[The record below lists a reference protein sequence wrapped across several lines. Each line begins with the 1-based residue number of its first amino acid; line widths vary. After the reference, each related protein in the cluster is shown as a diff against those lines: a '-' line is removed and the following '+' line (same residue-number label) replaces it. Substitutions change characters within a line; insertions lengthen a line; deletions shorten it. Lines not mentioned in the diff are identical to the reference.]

1 MASSQNSSPLA
12 ARLAAARKRAGMSR
26 ERLAVESGLSW
37 SAITQIEA
45 GRRPNPRA
53 NTLAELSAALG
64 VTVEYL
70 LGTSGATGALLDHY
84 ALIYREVADFVET
97 AGPFL
102 EDGVATADATLVVT
116 DLKNA
121 DALREH
127 LGEAAADIRF
137 ADRQTWYCSPRDAL
151 VGYRQFATEAL
162 DAGASW
168 VRIIGEPVW
177 AGRTPEEIQ
186 SWVRY
191 EALLNLSF
199 ASVPMT
205 LACPYNETAVD
216 QTIVGDAR
224 ATHYCCLE
232 RGHSTPNREFSDPA
246 ELFL

>member
-1 MASSQNSSPLA
+1 
-12 ARLAAARKRAGMSR
+12 MSR
-26 ERLAVESGLSW
+26 EQLAVESGLSW

-70 LGTSGATGALLDHY
+70 LGTSGATGTLLDHY
-84 ALIYREVADFVET
+84 ALIYREEADFVAT

-102 EDGVATADATLVVT
+102 EDGVASGDATLVVT
-116 DLKNA
+116 DLRNA

-127 LGEAAADIRF
+127 LGDGAAEIRF
-137 ADRQTWYCSPRDAL
+137 ADRQTWYRSPREAL
-151 VGYRQFATEAL
+151 IGYRQFATQAL

-168 VRIIGEPVW
+168 VRVIGEPIW
-177 AGRTPEEIQ
+177 AGLTPEEIQ
-186 SWVRY
+186 TWVRY

-205 LACPYNETAVD
+205 LACPYNETTVD